1 MPDVMSIILVV
12 QTLLILWL
20 AGKVDRL
27 EKDIDFKMKVP
38 MYGNSNTLP
47 LFKELTHRPHTYT
60 GTNDTT

>member
-20 AGKVDRL
+20 AGKVGRL

-38 MYGNSNTLP
+38 MYA
-47 LFKELTHRPHTYT
+47 LFRHLDEEHGK
-60 GTNDTT
+60 

>member
-27 EKDIDFKMKVP
+27 ERDIDFKMKVP
-38 MYGNSNTLP
+38 MYA
-47 LFKELTHRPHTYT
+47 LFRHLDEEHGK
-60 GTNDTT
+60 

>member
-38 MYGNSNTLP
+38 MYV
-47 LFKELTHRPHTYT
+47 LFRHLDEEHGK
-60 GTNDTT
+60 

>member
-38 MYGNSNTLP
+38 MYA
-47 LFKELTHRPHTYT
+47 LFRHLDEEHGK
-60 GTNDTT
+60 

>member
-20 AGKVDRL
+20 AGKVDKL

-38 MYGNSNTLP
+38 MYA
-47 LFKELTHRPHTYT
+47 LFRHLDEEHGK
-60 GTNDTT
+60 

>member
-1 MPDVMSIILVV
+1 MPDVVSIILVV

-38 MYGNSNTLP
+38 MYA
-47 LFKELTHRPHTYT
+47 LFRHLDEEHGK
-60 GTNDTT
+60 